1 MASHIQRV
9 EYEGFLGADPEMRY
23 TPAGKEVTNFR
34 VGSTRQYKTGDGTI
48 VKETTW
54 LKVTAWG
61 KLGEIVNKYCE
72 KGSHV
77 IVFGILRVGE
87 NGSPSV
93 YELKSGGYG
102 ASYEITADS
111 VRIIKG
117 KANLDNGSSATGHD
131 FPDDTSGD
139 DEIPF

>member
-1 MASHIQRV
+1 MASHIQQV
-9 EYEGFLGADPEMRY
+9 MYEGFLGADPEMRY

-34 VGSTRQYKTGDGTI
+34 IGSTRQYKTADGKP

-77 IVFGILRVGE
+77 IVFGILRIGAGG
-87 NGSPSV
+87 NPTV
-93 YELKSGGYG
+93 YETKDGGHG
-102 ASYEITADS
+102 ASYEVTADS

-117 KANLDNGSSATGHD
+117 KAVLDTDVAGHD
-131 FPDDTSGD
+131 FPEPDDST

>member
-34 VGSTRQYKTGDGTI
+34 VGSTRQYKTSDGKT

-61 KLGEIVNKYCE
+61 KLGKIVNDYCE

-77 IVFGILRVGE
+77 IVEGILRVGE
-87 NGSPSV
+87 GGNPTV
-93 YELKSGGYG
+93 YETKNGGHG
-102 ASYEITADS
+102 ASYEVTADK

-117 KANLDNGSSATGHD
+117 KAFDGSEDSGHD
-131 FPDDTSGD
+131 FPEETGS
-139 DEIPF
+139 DEDIPF